1 MFWLLISIGAG
12 ESGKSTIVKQM
23 RIIHETGYSPDDCK
37 HYKPV
42 VYSNTIQ
49 SLMAIISAMSKLRID
64 FADRS
69 RLEDARKFFEISGNS
84 SEGEL
89 TSELGQLMKR
99 LWRDRG
105 VQVNDMN
112 RLFRKIDYV
121 FYCTIAVNNSTFLAA
136 LFFKIPR
143 VSIKRL
149 GSILFK
155 STRQDSITS
164 LCTYTTRCP

>member
-1 MFWLLISIGAG
+1 MYKILNLENIFNSINIYILGAG

-69 RLEDARKFFEISGNS
+69 RLDDARKFFEISGNS
-84 SEGEL
+84 TDDEL
-89 TSELGQLMKR
+89 TSELEQLITR
-99 LWRDRG
+99 LWLDRG
-105 VQVNDMN
+105 VQVC
-112 RLFRKIDYV
+112 L
-121 FYCTIAVNNSTFLAA
+121 
-136 LFFKIPR
+136 
-143 VSIKRL
+143 
-149 GSILFK
+149 
-155 STRQDSITS
+155 
-164 LCTYTTRCP
+164 